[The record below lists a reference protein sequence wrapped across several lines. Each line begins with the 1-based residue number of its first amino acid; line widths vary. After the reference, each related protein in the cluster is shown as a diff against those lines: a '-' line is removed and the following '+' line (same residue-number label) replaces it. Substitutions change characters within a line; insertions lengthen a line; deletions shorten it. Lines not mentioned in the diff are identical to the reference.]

1 MFLRDM
7 GVEHHFNPRSPHGER
22 RFHPRL
28 YGKREVISIHAPR
41 TGSDPLGARR
51 HGCRPHNF
59 NPRSPHGER
68 LEVTEVDMQIIL
80 ISIHAPRTG
89 SDETP
94 RVLNGGYPIS
104 IHAPRTGSD
113 RQRETAARER
123 GGFQSTLPARGAT
136 HEYHEN
142 HQARHI
148 SIHAPR
154 TGSDR
159 RTATHKRRHERFQ
172 STLPA
177 RGATLLDSMGG
188 C

>member
-89 SDETP
+89 SD
-94 RVLNGGYPIS
+94 S
-104 IHAPRTGSD
+104 A
-113 RQRETAARER
+113 
-123 GGFQSTLPARGAT
+123 
-136 HEYHEN
+136 
-142 HQARHI
+142 
-148 SIHAPR
+148 
-154 TGSDR
+154 
-159 RTATHKRRHERFQ
+159 K
-172 STLPA
+172 
-177 RGATLLDSMGG
+177 
-188 C
+188 